1 MTWRVAKSL
10 DVLLRQV
17 NAKWPERSKKSDG
30 AKGDDAHASRAS
42 DHNPNAAGVV
52 CARDFTNDPAG
63 GPNARQLAETLVAS
77 RDERIKYIISNGQIC
92 SGPGANH
99 PAWVWRPYDGPNKH
113 TKHMHI
119 SVRPPAA
126 LYDDET
132 PWKLGIPST
141 EPAAAAVGSTI
152 WLQRALNNFGHKPP
166 LKEDGIEGPAT
177 IAATR
182 AFAVKAI
189 QDRLKG

>member
-1 MTWRVAKSL
+1 
-10 DVLLRQV
+10 
-17 NAKWPERSKKSDG
+17 
-30 AKGDDAHASRAS
+30 
-42 DHNPNAAGVV
+42 VV

-63 GPNARQLAETLVAS
+63 GPNARKLAESLVAS
-77 RDERIKYIISNGQIC
+77 KDERIKYIISNGQIC

-99 PAWVWRPYDGPNKH
+99 PAWVWRPYSGANAH

-119 SVRPPAA
+119 SVRSPAA

-132 PWKLGIPST
+132 PWRLDGAGQGPGPST
-141 EPAAAAVGSTI
+141 PPPGPAVGSTL
-152 WLQRALNNFGHKPP
+152 WLQRALNNLGHKPP